1 MEEKNEIKNER
12 EALKEI
18 FSNSK
23 EAVSNS
29 KAIMANSK
37 KVMPD
42 SKEAM
47 SDSMTNSKETSAEK
61 IAENEKNE
69 NLKPLGKFKNPEE
82 LFKAYNALEAEF
94 TRRSQKLSEYERQS
108 AQKQSSDSEGVADNS
123 SEPATEAGAQ
133 AITIQNAEKEN
144 EDNIEIFKMA
154 ADKFFSLNPAAQ
166 SFKKEIAKEF
176 MDDEGLSRDENGL
189 EKAFSRFLVRSYTPP
204 SELTK
209 SENFLERYVFSD
221 EQIKNRIIEDYLKGL
236 SNRAAPATLKGAGV
250 TLITPPS
257 NPKTIEEAGW
267 MFVRDNG

>member
-12 EALKEI
+12 ETLKEI

-23 EAVSNS
+23 EAVSNT
-29 KAIMANSK
+29 KPIVNNSK

-47 SDSMTNSKETSAEK
+47 SESMTNSKEISTE

-123 SEPATEAGAQ
+123 CKPATEAGAQ
-133 AITIQNAEKEN
+133 AITIQNAEKET
-144 EDNIEIFKMA
+144 EDDIEVFKMA

-176 MDDEGLSRDENGL
+176 MDDESLSRDENGL